1 MVGIPE
7 WLSGDEPA
15 YQHGRCRF
23 DPWVGIP
30 FLEKE
35 MTTHSMVL
43 AWKISWTEVRYSPQG
58 HKKVR
63 HSVETTHH
71 HYGRV

>member
-7 WLSGDEPA
+7 WLSGQEPA

-23 DPWVGIP
+23 DPWVGIS

-43 AWKISWTEVRYSPQG
+43 AWKISWTEVRYSPHNSYVLLFPFLTG
-58 HKKVR
+58 KGT
-63 HSVETTHH
+63 EA
-71 HYGRV
+71 GD